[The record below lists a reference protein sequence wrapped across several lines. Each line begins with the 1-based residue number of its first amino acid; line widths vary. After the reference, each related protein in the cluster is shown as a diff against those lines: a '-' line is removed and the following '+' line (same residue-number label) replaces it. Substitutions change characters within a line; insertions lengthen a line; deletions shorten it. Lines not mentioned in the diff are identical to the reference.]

1 VYFCCREALQNVAK
15 HAESATG
22 ASIDVS
28 SQGGMLTFAVADDG
42 AGFELART
50 DRGSGLINM
59 RDRLTVVGGELDVR
73 SRPGTGT
80 VVSGAIPLG

>member
-1 VYFCCREALQNVAK
+1 
-15 HAESATG
+15 
-22 ASIDVS
+22 
-28 SQGGMLTFAVADDG
+28 MLTFAVADDG

>member
-1 VYFCCREALQNVAK
+1 
-15 HAESATG
+15 
-22 ASIDVS
+22 
-28 SQGGMLTFAVADDG
+28 
-42 AGFELART
+42 
-50 DRGSGLINM
+50 M